1 MASRPYLTC
10 SAKQLEAL
18 AEEYAGNDGV
28 MADILREL
36 MYRTT
41 PTARELRERVT
52 RQRRERLDAPHVP
65 TDATSSSVRTPESPT
80 LPHRTTWRPDD
91 VGDYSDE
98 VLDAGVG
105 EADDDGFPVSVGAD
119 AEHEAEAEAPS
130 EPLLDSVEQAFAARV
145 QRLRNRLLDITN
157 RNALIDCRNARK
169 KWIDIVDEIPTW
181 VVEALEGGKKL
192 HFEALPEP
200 EDHTSD
206 GDLFGPQPTLPSET
220 VEPTVLVPLITPSV
234 EMAASTRARRGRPPR
249 KDRFDRLAA
258 AQRAGVNNSLDLP
271 ALMEALAD
279 AHRDNRLQTLLFPDE
294 LERDLD
300 RLREK
305 ARTAE
310 QELGTNP
317 LHLFAGIIEWVESGP
332 TATPPGDVPRR
343 QAPLVVIPVQ
353 IERRGDAPVGHHTRY
368 ALSRGGDD
376 VTTNVSFVEKCR
388 QQFQVELPSIDA
400 TERLEAYFLRVE
412 AVLAEYAPQWRLR
425 RQLMLGTA
433 SFGRIRMWLDL
444 GAKQLK
450 VGVLR
455 HRKTVSSL
463 IVPDAGDSVWP
474 TGADGEDGLTLFS
487 RLTETH
493 PIDDS
498 HFVLDADGTQRRVLG
513 ALATGQTM
521 VVEGPPGTGKSQ
533 TIVNAIAQTV
543 AAGKSV
549 LFVAQKETA
558 LSVVFDRLRSA
569 GMEEITLPLFGKHA
583 TSRQRLAQTLRDRKR
598 EHGLLQRSTIG
609 TDPALPEEGRL
620 NAFAEALRTPWGPL
634 QLAPYALF
642 GRAEHAGLA
651 VDRAQLHGLARSAQV
666 DAASLDQSMLHKVFA
681 LGDDVARADAT
692 IRRRAETPRAHPW
705 CGVSAAMVGSREQDA
720 VIEAARAWRAAVTA
734 LLPLAEQLGGALESQ
749 VALSAETLSASCALL
764 EATTAADGAG
774 RRLRSALRVLH
785 RGDPQQACDDAQR
798 GSARLAHQWTVALP
812 SWWRWQRLTIDA
824 HRDGG
829 AALDEAHRIVGDE
842 ASWGSLARHGADV
855 AMASRSLTIT
865 RDALETAWRCAAGEH
880 AAVSTR
886 DLPALLRL
894 MAMTHPR
901 REELEAALRAVVGVG
916 HVSLLEP
923 ARQDQVRTWITRL
936 TELRAIDGNLT
947 TEYDLDS
954 LPPNRELRQH
964 AESIRKAPGIAPALL
979 SGAYRRARQVYRRAG
994 GSPHASRED
1003 MATALEACADVL
1015 VILEAFAQRPARE
1028 EIPAPPTQ
1036 RLRLLIEVAAVCD
1049 WTQQALDAA
1058 DEATRPILR
1067 QALRE
1072 LLASREEPTAVV
1084 WGSRRPAMDV
1094 MDGVD
1099 ALTRLLTGTEANALL
1114 VGRLRRAG
1122 SIDEAVADLQRIK
1135 DTLEK
1140 ARAAADGHVAEPQAT
1155 VADIRAVWHRIGEAY
1170 AEEARSPLATEVATC
1185 LMDVA
1190 PGPSYPW
1197 DALAPALAELSS
1209 HLRAAVVP
1217 ELWPLALASTEASDR
1232 LQALVSVCAGAP
1244 SQLAA
1249 EAAARHAFAR
1259 AGDIDWALWFRRED
1273 DGASECLPETVAL
1286 TKTATRLQ
1294 EVESAE
1300 YDLGIWSRFWQG
1312 VAGLRDAG
1320 LISLVRPILDG
1331 ELNGE
1336 GIAHMVRAVLYR
1348 VASEYLLRE
1357 HVMVQAFEG
1366 ADYEALRHAFAVKD
1380 TERMRGRGAR
1390 IRKRVATRPIPAG
1403 PAAAVKS
1410 QLRDGR
1416 LIDHQ
1421 GGLKRGHR
1429 PIREVTQR
1437 AANAIRTLTPC
1448 VLSTPEGVAQYL
1460 PAEALVF
1467 DLVIIDEA
1475 SQMRPEVALGALMR
1489 GLQAAIVGDSQ
1500 QLGPDSLFEIERTT
1514 DEDEDSP
1521 EDGTEEVVVRP
1532 DGETVIESA
1541 ESILTAAAT
1550 LWPRDS
1556 LGWHY
1561 RSQSDQLIAFSNRM
1575 YYDNRLVVFPS
1586 AGVEDGRGVFSHR
1599 IPGAY
1604 QGGANA
1610 RVNVQEMDK
1619 VVALVAAHV
1628 REYPDQSLMVVTFN
1642 APQRDLILDGLR
1654 EAERDDEVL
1663 RQYREA
1669 WERQEAPLVVRN
1681 LVNVQGDERDR
1692 VIIST
1697 TFGPPP
1703 EGGPPKQNFGDIG
1716 RAEGARRINVLVTRA
1731 KLRIDV
1737 VTSLDPDD
1745 IRPSERSQQGVHRF
1759 QEYLRYARG
1768 ERWWA
1773 EDGAI
1778 LERDFDSPFEE
1789 AVYESLRRKG
1799 YAVEK
1804 QVGVST
1810 YRVDLAVR
1818 HPEFP
1823 TQFLLGIECDGATY
1837 HSSREA
1843 RDRDR
1848 LREAH
1853 LRRLGW
1859 TLHRVWSTDW
1869 FRWPSREM
1877 ERLERAINTRLI
1889 DAGVMPAV
1897 APPRS

>member
-1 MASRPYLTC
+1 MASRPYLTF
-10 SAKQLEAL
+10 SSKQLEAL
-18 AEEYAGNDGV
+18 AEECAGDDGV
-28 MADILREL
+28 LTDILREL
-36 MYRTT
+36 TYRTT
-41 PTARELRERVT
+41 PSARELRERLT
-52 RQRRERLDAPHVP
+52 RQRLEHRDAPSGQ
-65 TDATSSSVRTPESPT
+65 TATSATGAKRSVPPTAASNAPWWTDERGRESD
-80 LPHRTTWRPDD
+80 H
-91 VGDYSDE
+91 
-98 VLDAGVG
+98 VLDIGTSELAEDVDAG
-105 EADDDGFPVSVGAD
+105 D
-119 AEHEAEAEAPS
+119 AEAAAEVTTEVTTEEGPS
-130 EPLLDSVEQAFAARV
+130 EPPKDSVELAFAARLE
-145 QRLRNRLLDITN
+145 RLRNRLLDITN

-169 KWIDIVDEIPTW
+169 KWIDIVDEIPSW
-181 VVEALEGGKKL
+181 VVEALDGGRKL

-200 EDHTSD
+200 DDHTSD
-206 GDLFGPQPTLPSET
+206 GDLFGTPVAESGASTDPTLPTSLVTPT
-220 VEPTVLVPLITPSV
+220 VEATATSR
-234 EMAASTRARRGRPPR
+234 SRRPRRPR

-258 AQRAGVNNSLDLP
+258 AQKAGVNDALDLP
-271 ALMEALAD
+271 AIMEALED
-279 AHRDNRLQTLLFPDE
+279 AHRNNRLQTLLFPDE

-317 LHLFAGIIEWVESGP
+317 LHLFAGVIEWVETGP
-332 TATPPGDVPRR
+332 TVTPPGDLPRR

-400 TERLEAYFLRVE
+400 NERLEAYFRRVE

-463 IVPDAGDSVWP
+463 IVPDAGESVWP
-474 TGADGEDGLTLFS
+474 TGADGEDGITLFS
-487 RLTETH
+487 RLTETQ
-493 PIDDS
+493 PVDDS
-498 HFVLDADGTQRRVLG
+498 HFVVDADGTQRRVLG

-558 LSVVFDRLRSA
+558 LSVVFDRLRQS
-569 GMEEITLPLFGKHA
+569 GLEEVTLPLFGKHA
-583 TSRQRLAQTLRDRKR
+583 TTRQRFAQTLRDRKR
-598 EHGLLQRSTIG
+598 EHGMLQRATIG

-620 NAFAEALRTPWGPL
+620 NAFADALRTPWGPL
-634 QLAPYALF
+634 QLAPYTLF
-642 GRAEHAGLA
+642 GRAEHSALA
-651 VDRAQLHGLARSAQV
+651 VDRAQLKALTRGATLAAAAFDQQRLQQV
-666 DAASLDQSMLHKVFA
+666 LA
-681 LGDDVARADAT
+681 LGGDVGRAAAT
-692 IRRRAETPRAHPW
+692 IRRRAATPGSHPW
-705 CGVSAAMVGSREQDA
+705 CGVCAPMVGSREQDA
-720 VIEAARAWRAAVTA
+720 VIDAARAWRAAIAA
-734 LLPLAEQLGGALESQ
+734 LLQIAESLSDALESV
-749 VALSAETLSASCALL
+749 VAMSADSFRASWALL
-764 EATTAADGAG
+764 EAATAPDGAG
-774 RRLRSALRVLH
+774 ARVRAALRVLH
-785 RGDPQQACDDAQR
+785 TGDPHEECEDVQR
-798 GSARLAHQWTVALP
+798 GCARLAHQWQLALP
-812 SWWRWQRLTIDA
+812 TWWRWQRASTDA
-824 HRDGG
+824 HHAAGL
-829 AALDEAHRIVGDE
+829 ALDDAHRIVGDE
-842 ASWGSLARHGADV
+842 GRWGDLARHAQD
-855 AMASRSLTIT
+855 AATAARALTAT
-865 RDALETAWRCAAGEH
+865 REALTGTWRIVAGEH
-880 AAVSTR
+880 AAVSMR
-886 DLPALLRL
+886 DLAALLRL
-894 MAMTHPR
+894 LDMTNPR
-901 REELEAALRAVVGVG
+901 RESLEAALRAMGEFG
-916 HVSLLEP
+916 HVNLLEP
-923 ARQDQVRTWITRL
+923 ARQEEIRTWITRL
-936 TELRAIDGNLT
+936 TELGAISGALT
-947 TEYDLDS
+947 ADFDLDA
-954 LPPNRELRQH
+954 LPAHRTLRQH
-964 AESIRKAPGIAPALL
+964 VDALRSAPRLAPALL
-979 SGAYRRARQVYRRAG
+979 SGAYRRARAVYRAAG
-994 GSPHASRED
+994 GSPQASREA
-1003 MATALEACADVL
+1003 MASALDACAEVL
-1015 VILEAFAQRPARE
+1015 VILESFAQWPARA
-1028 EIPAPPTQ
+1028 EIATAPTK
-1036 RLRLLIEVAAVCD
+1036 RLRRLVEVAGVCE
-1049 WTQQALDAA
+1049 WIQEALGGA
-1058 DEATRPILR
+1058 DDTARPIVR

-1072 LLASREEPTAVV
+1072 VLASREEPTALV
-1084 WGSRRPAMDV
+1084 WGSRRPPADV
-1094 MDGVD
+1094 LEGVE
-1099 ALTRLLTGTEANALL
+1099 ALQALL
-1114 VGRLRRAG
+1114 VGEEANLMLAGRIRRAQTLE
-1122 SIDEAVADLQRIK
+1122 DAVSDLQRINT
-1135 DTLEK
+1135 TLTHVIE
-1140 ARAAADGHVAEPQAT
+1140 AVDDHVADPHAT
-1155 VADIRAVWHRIGEAY
+1155 VADIRRVWQRIGDAY
-1170 AEEARSPLATEVATC
+1170 AEEARSPRAAAVATA
-1185 LMDVA
+1185 LTGA
-1190 PGPSYPW
+1190 PLGPTTTW
-1197 DALAPALAELSS
+1197 DAVVPAVAELER
-1209 HLRAAVVP
+1209 HIRADVVP
-1217 ELWPLALASTEASDR
+1217 ELWPLVLAPSDAPDR
-1232 LQALVSVCAGAP
+1232 LPAVVARCAEAP
-1244 SQLAA
+1244 DRLAA
-1249 EAAARHAFAR
+1249 EAGARQAFAHV
-1259 AGDIDWALWFRRED
+1259 AAIDWMQWFRHD
-1273 DGASECLPETVAL
+1273 DDAAEFRPDRVPLAVTAHRLSELEA
-1286 TKTATRLQ
+1286 
-1294 EVESAE
+1294 AE
-1300 YDLGIWSRFWQG
+1300 YDLSIWSRFWQG
-1312 VAGLRDAG
+1312 VAALRDAG
-1320 LISLVRPILDG
+1320 LPSLVRPILDG
-1331 ELNGE
+1331 DLPAEAIE
-1336 GIAHMVRAVLYR
+1336 HMVRAVCYR

-1366 ADYEALRHAFAVKD
+1366 ADYEALRHAFATKD
-1380 TERMRGRGAR
+1380 TDRMRGRGAR
-1390 IRKRVATRPIPAG
+1390 IRKRVAQAPIPAG

-1460 PAEALVF
+1460 PAHALVF

-1500 QLGPDSLFEIERTT
+1500 QLGPDSLFEVERAAND
-1514 DEDEDSP
+1514 DEDEPD
-1521 EDGTEEVVVRP
+1521 EEADEVVVRP
-1532 DGETVIESA
+1532 DGETVIEAA
-1541 ESILTAAAT
+1541 ESILTAAAS

-1561 RSQSDQLIAFSNRM
+1561 RSQSDQLIAFSNRI

-1586 AGVEDGRGVFSHR
+1586 AGVDDGRGVFSHR
-1599 IPGAY
+1599 IPGVY

-1610 RVNVQEMDK
+1610 RVNVHEAEK
-1619 VVALVAAHV
+1619 VAALVAAHV
-1628 REYPDQSLMVVTFN
+1628 RECPDQSLMVVTFN
-1642 APQRDLILDGLR
+1642 APQRDLILDTLR

-1669 WERQEAPLVVRN
+1669 WERQETPLVVRN

-1703 EGGPPKQNFGDIG
+1703 EGGRPKQNFGDIG

-1737 VTSLDPDD
+1737 VTSLDPAD
-1745 IRPSERSQQGVHRF
+1745 IEPSERSQAGVYRF

-1773 EDGAI
+1773 EEGAI

-1818 HPEFP
+1818 HPEKP
-1823 TQFLLGIECDGATY
+1823 GHFLLGIECDGATY

-1859 TLHRVWSTDW
+1859 NLHRVWSTDW
-1869 FRWPSREM
+1869 FRWPDREM
-1877 ERLERAINTRLI
+1877 ERLERAINSRLV
-1889 DAGVMPAV
+1889 DAGIMPAV
-1897 APPRS
+1897 SS